1 MKPAETPYPT
11 VDPRAD
17 YPAIERRILQTWN
30 DHKTF
35 ERSVENRPS
44 GENGSNEY
52 VFYDGPPFAN
62 GLPHYG
68 HLLTGYVK
76 DVVPRYQTM
85 RGRRVE
91 RRFGWD
97 THGLPVEMQAEKEL
111 EVSGRAAITDY
122 GIEKFNDYCRTS
134 VLRFTAEWEQ
144 YVTRQARWVD
154 FHNDYKTMDLD
165 YMESVI
171 WAFKQL
177 WNKGL
182 VYEANRV
189 MPYSWGAETPLS
201 NFEIRLDDATRPRQD
216 PAITVSFTLV
226 PQAND
231 PGPMKI
237 LAWTTTPWTLPS
249 NLALAVGPDIEYAI
263 LEEDGDHFIIGDA
276 ARGKYDAQLEGTRL
290 HGTVKGRDLVGRTY
304 EPLLPFF
311 ADATN
316 AFRIIPAEFVD
327 TSEGT
332 GIVHIAPGFG
342 EDDQR
347 VGEENDI
354 PLVVPVDDSGRFTD
368 DVPEWAGEN
377 VLDSNVAI
385 IQHLKALGV
394 VVRHD
399 TIEHN
404 YPHCWRTDTPIIYR
418 ALPSWYVRVT
428 DFRDRMVELNR
439 GSANT
444 SGINWIPENV
454 RDGQFGKWLEGAR
467 DWSISRN
474 RFWGAPIPVWKS
486 DNPAYPRI
494 DVYGSLDELE
504 RDFGVRPTNL
514 HRPFIDELVRPNPD
528 DPTGK
533 SMMRRVPEVLDC
545 WFESGSMPFA
555 QVHYPFENAD
565 WFEHHFPGDFIVEYV
580 AQTRGWFYTLHV
592 LATALFDKPAFENVI
607 CHGVVLDSTGR
618 KLSKRLNNYPDPETV
633 FETMGSDAFRWY
645 WMQSPILRGLDFRID
660 KDAAG
665 VAEVVRL
672 VLNPIWNAF
681 NFFTLY
687 ANADGYHAS
696 MRADS
701 TDVLDRYILA
711 KTRQLVDDVQQ
722 SLDDYEIAVAC
733 AQVRSYLDSLNN
745 WYIRRSRDRFW
756 APAGDDANDAQAK
769 RAAYDTLYTVLLTLS
784 KLTAPLLPF
793 LAEEIYT
800 SLTGDESVHLT
811 DWPSAAAFPADP
823 ELVAA
828 MDRIQDIASTASSLR
843 KDRGIANRLPLA
855 LLTVAGRDVERLRPY
870 APLLAEEANVK
881 AVELT
886 DQMAA
891 YGTFQ
896 LKPNG
901 KVLGPK
907 LGADVQRVMKAARR
921 GDWTD
926 NGDGTVIIED
936 FLLGEGEFDLT
947 LQSKDGDA
955 SAAVRTNDA
964 IVVLDV
970 ELTPELRAEGL
981 ARGVVRKLNEQRKD
995 LGLAVTDRIA
1005 ITIES
1010 DDDEIRDA
1018 IVAHKEWIAGE
1029 VLATSL
1035 ELGPGTAMLSIDG
1048 RPVRV
1053 TITPA

>member
-1 MKPAETPYPT
+1 VTEPSDAATPYPP
-11 VDPRAD
+11 VDPKPD
-17 YPAIERRILQTWN
+17 YPAIERRILADWKQN
-30 DHKTF
+30 ETF
-35 ERSVENRPS
+35 ERSVKNRPS
-44 GENGSNEY
+44 GEDGDNEF

-111 EVSGRAAITDY
+111 EVSGRAAIADY
-122 GIEKFNDYCRTS
+122 GIQKFNEHCRTS
-134 VLRFTAEWEQ
+134 VLRYTREWEQ

-154 FHNDYKTMDLD
+154 FTNDYKTMDLD

-177 WNKGL
+177 WDKGL

-216 PAITVSFTLV
+216 PAITVSFTLE
-226 PQAND
+226 PHPGD

-249 NLALAVGPDIEYAI
+249 NLALAVGPEIDYAI
-263 LEEDGDHFIIGDA
+263 LEEDGDYFVIGEATRD
-276 ARGKYDAQLEGTRL
+276 KYEAQLVGTAV
-290 HGTVKGRDLVGRTY
+290 HGTVKGHELVGRTY
-304 EPLLPFF
+304 RPLLPYF
-311 ADATN
+311 ADVTN
-316 AFRIIPAEFVD
+316 AFRIIPADFVD

-354 PLVVPVDDSGRFTD
+354 PLVVPVDDQGRFTD

-377 VLDSNVAI
+377 VLASNSAI
-385 IQHLKALGV
+385 ISHLKALGV

-439 GSANT
+439 Q
-444 SGINWIPENV
+444 INWIPDNV

-486 DNPAYPRI
+486 DDPDHPRV

-504 RDFGVRPTNL
+504 RDFGVRPDNL

-528 DPTGK
+528 DPTGH

-545 WFESGSMPFA
+545 WFESGSMPYA
-555 QVHYPFENAD
+555 QVHYPFENRE

-607 CHGVVLDSTGR
+607 CHGVVLDTTGR

-633 FETMGSDAFRWY
+633 FESQGSDAFRWY
-645 WMQSPILRGLDFRID
+645 LVASPILRGLDFRID
-660 KDAAG
+660 SKGAG
-665 VAEVVRL
+665 IDDVVRL
-672 VLNPIWNAF
+672 VLNPIWNAY
-681 NFFTLY
+681 NFFTTY
-687 ANADGYHAS
+687 ANADGYRAS
-696 MRADS
+696 VRTDS
-701 TDVLDRYILA
+701 RDVLDRYILA
-711 KTRQLVDDVQQ
+711 KTRDLVEFVQHAM
-722 SLDDYEIAVAC
+722 DAYELAVAC
-733 AQVRSYLDSLNN
+733 EQVRAYLDYLNN

-756 APAGDDANDAQAK
+756 APGVADGGDDQAK
-769 RAAYDTLYTVLLTLS
+769 RDAYDTLYTVLVTLT
-784 KLTAPLLPF
+784 KVTAPLLPYLSEAVF
-793 LAEEIYT
+793 TA
-800 SLTGDESVHLT
+800 LTGQESVHLT
-811 DWPSAAAFPADP
+811 DWPDATRLPADP
-823 ELVAA
+823 DLVRD
-828 MDRIQDIASTASSLR
+828 MDRIKDIASTAAMLR
-843 KDRGIANRLPLA
+843 KDHKIPNRVPLA
-855 LLTVAGRDVERLRPY
+855 ELTVAGRDVTHLERFDGLLRD
-870 APLLAEEANVK
+870 EANVR

-907 LGADVQRVMKAARR
+907 LGNDVQAVMKAARA
-921 GDWTD
+921 GEWTD
-926 NGDGTVIIED
+926 NGDGTAIVAG
-936 FLLGEGEFDLT
+936 FLLSGDEFELT
-947 LQSKDGDA
+947 LQSKDEDT

-970 ELTPELRAEGL
+970 EITPELRIEGH
-981 ARGVVRKLNEQRKD
+981 ARAIVRALNQLRKD
-995 LGLAVTDRIA
+995 QGLSVSDRISVS
-1005 ITIES
+1005 IES
-1010 DDDEIRDA
+1010 DDDEMRQAILTHRDT
-1018 IVAHKEWIAGE
+1018 IAGE
-1029 VLATSL
+1029 VLATTL
-1035 ELGPGTAMLSIDG
+1035 EFGPGTKILDVDG

-1053 TITPA
+1053 SIDRSR